1 MLYFPLAI
9 WRRCNSGQI
18 SLTDELNIS
27 MDKTKKTELE
37 QIRRELINAHNRAA
51 WHMAAT
57 IIKASLVKGGMDEPP
72 TAKELAELNATI
84 TNLRSVAEDAIE
96 LLKK

>member
-1 MLYFPLAI
+1 MHDEGI
-9 WRRCNSGQI
+9 GKGH
-18 SLTDELNIS
+18 SLITDKLKLS

-37 QIRRELINAHNRAA
+37 RIRRELINAHNRAA

-57 IIKASLVKGGMDEPP
+57 IIKASLVKGGLDEPP
-72 TAKELAELNATI
+72 TARELADLNATI

>member
-1 MLYFPLAI
+1 ME
-9 WRRCNSGQI
+9 NSKKI
-18 SLTDELNIS
+18 EL
-27 MDKTKKTELE
+27 DR
-37 QIRRELINAHNRAA
+37 IRRELITAHNRAA

-72 TAKELAELNATI
+72 SAKELAELNATI
-84 TNLRSVAEDAIE
+84 TNLRSVAEDALE

>member
-1 MLYFPLAI
+1 MD
-9 WRRCNSGQI
+9 NS
-18 SLTDELNIS
+18 
-27 MDKTKKTELE
+27 KKVELE
-37 QIRRELINAHNRAA
+37 RIRRDLVAAHNRAA

-57 IIKASLVKGGMDEPP
+57 IIKASLVEGGMDAPP
-72 TAKELAELNATI
+72 SPTELAELNATI

>member
-1 MLYFPLAI
+1 MLYFLREIFLRSCSA
-9 WRRCNSGQI
+9 QI
-18 SLTDELNIS
+18 LLTDESRMS
-27 MDKTKKTELE
+27 MDKAKRTELD

-72 TAKELAELNATI
+72 TARELAELNATI

>member
-1 MLYFPLAI
+1 
-9 WRRCNSGQI
+9 
-18 SLTDELNIS
+18 
-27 MDKTKKTELE
+27 MDKIKKTELE
-37 QIRRELINAHNRAA
+37 RIRTELINAHNRAA

-57 IIKASLVKGGMDEPP
+57 IIKASLVKGGMDDPP

>member
-1 MLYFPLAI
+1 
-9 WRRCNSGQI
+9 
-18 SLTDELNIS
+18 
-27 MDKTKKTELE
+27 MDKIKKAELE
-37 QIRRELINAHNRAA
+37 RIRRELINAHNRAA

-72 TAKELAELNATI
+72 TARELADLNATI
-84 TNLRSVAEDAIE
+84 TNLRSVAEDALE